1 MAQNTKDFSD
11 IPGAKFP
18 HSFFGLDFQG
28 FWAWSFDWGDLASG
42 LSINENGLILKDVST
57 ELLGLQ

>member
-1 MAQNTKDFSD
+1 MA
-11 IPGAKFP
+11 
-18 HSFFGLDFQG
+18 QG

-57 ELLGLQ
+57 ELLGLE